1 MSWLLIVL
9 LHIAITIIK
18 AAPSPAAGAP
28 RTLPSCFPTR
38 PHCIRPRVDE
48 CRDAISLM
56 GNIDPGY
63 PVILSRPECSEGTS
77 RSYSVPHAWA
87 SVPKNCVVKLDV
99 TDPKASDELFIKSLT
114 IPAELVIRKCII
126 GGTGCGGS
134 ILVGKAKVLELT
146 LAYYTAVEVG
156 SSGYGVLTLDSNEKY
171 TKLLDWYGKLSTR
184 RVDLVGDYAGQEL
197 FIVEGDGLLLRCFDD
212 LDLDFSGMFC
222 LCVYIELQDL
232 QSFDRSRH
240 ALLRALL
247 TAHRLTDGFQLLH
260 AVYAVEHF
268 LQGLLQRKCVFHI
281 VFFDVH
287 QHLCIPRATPSA
299 FHEKYL
305 LARAVIMRH
314 LTLNLPNSHPAIEV
328 FKFESALDHEFQ
340 EYLAASGA
348 YFIMTHDGANPVPLE
363 KDPRLLKNDGLDL
376 EILEHEDLQRRAA
389 LRTTIF
395 YFINH
400 GYNVA
405 LIDGLEWMDT
415 KIMTMVVEGTR
426 GSNTAPKV
434 DKTVFEHQP
443 EQAMHESS
451 RPEDDL
457 SASDLDLLLKEM
469 AKEGVVTERVLLTVT
484 TLHIILKRKLGDTRF
499 AMAMLIHMLLITK
512 TDLSSRYLQRS
523 SFKPKEQ
530 SILDDF
536 LVNFARISRRIL
548 EGELWKDR
556 CAGESLSCDISDLVD
571 GRLFANVSLEQAS
584 RPIHQIIS
592 QRLLQ
597 QFQRFVK
604 ILSTTTGI
612 SEPFPGRTSSEL
624 LKSPV
629 KKHISD
635 STASVTILPFS
646 NAIFDKHLKSISLSA
661 KPPRDPS
668 GKSVRVFRELSHWHN
683 AKRRLDPKAS
693 HALSDREKGRALR
706 RNQFFMAE
714 MAGYAASLTGV
725 TGKILEPELITTSES
740 GKATDTVEQAK
751 ENTNVTKQRKGPTG
765 KGTSSAKAI
774 VAANIAAK
782 GGGIA
787 DKAMAAWKVVRT
799 NLDAERQLQSRYRKT
814 RAYLRDLTDEK
825 RTILEAEVQYYILV
839 TLLKMYR
846 ILCKQNE
853 INTPHQIDGVA
864 ALLFSTIREL
874 TVAKG
879 LTKTITSQVKSVI
892 AALKLPDVDFPPTEA
907 DRKLSF
913 ESDLRLNEV
922 KPTASSIANFQLQH
936 CGPYMDR
943 NLDSAPDPR
952 VKGFHPDGWQ
962 RKVLDELDADRS
974 IFVVAPTSA
983 GKTFISFYAM
993 EKVLRRND
1001 DSVLVY
1007 VAPTKALVNQIG
1019 AEIQARFKKG
1029 YKHAGRSVWAI
1040 HTRDYRINNP
1050 SGCQILVTVPHIL
1063 QIMLLSP
1070 SNAKSWCRKVKCIIF
1085 DEIHC
1090 IGQAEDGVVWEQ
1102 LLLLAPCPIIALSA
1116 TVGNPDQFNSW
1127 LESTQQSSGFDL
1139 TMITH
1144 QHRFSDLRKFVYQPP
1159 KRFAFNGLPEPAFAT
1174 LGLDGVDGL
1183 TFLHPVASLVNK
1195 SRGMPQDLSLEAR
1208 DCLLLWQA
1216 MTRYQTKAFP
1226 VDEKLNPNH
1235 LPQVIR
1241 KAHIIEW
1248 EKQLKALLGSWMSQE
1263 QSPFD
1268 KVVEELGKP
1277 VQDSSRAHSYKSR
1290 LDEASMTTEDA
1301 PLDLDDLTQTTLP
1314 LLCKLQERDALPAI
1328 LFNYDRGKCENIC
1341 KAVMKQLVDAEAAMK
1356 ESSPAWKSK
1365 MKGYEQYLKNKS
1377 KQTKKVVEPKKKG
1390 KANDDEGMSK
1400 ADKMQDAASEEV
1412 NPYAN
1417 FNPDAPVEGFHF
1429 ANIAKA
1435 EAAEL
1440 AAIHRELNRRGLQP
1454 WLMDSLT
1461 RGIGVHHAGM
1471 NRKYR
1476 QAVEM
1481 LFRKGFLRVVIAT
1494 GTLALGIN
1502 MPCATVVFS
1511 GDSVFLTALNYRQAA
1526 GRAGRRGFDLL
1537 GNVVFQNIATAKVC
1551 RLLSSRLPDLTGHFP
1566 VTTTLILRLFTL
1578 LHESGHS
1585 KYAVDAVNSLLSQ
1598 PRLYL
1603 DGPSFKDQVLHHLRF
1618 SIEYLRRHD
1627 LLSAEGVPLNFAG
1640 LTSHL
1645 YYTENSSFTLNALI
1659 KEGYFHDLCS
1669 EIDTAESRVLRTLMI
1684 VLAHLFGRR
1693 PCKHSDQEYIEEIVK
1708 RSPSVVFLPPLPASA
1723 SRILQR
1729 HNRQTL
1735 DIFTTYV
1742 RTFVDQHIHTPD
1754 HTLPLTGLSVGAPSD
1769 NNEEDTTPPASFLPP
1784 PSSAPKI
1791 RSPFVALSG
1800 HNDTFPSIPSLCR
1813 TVRSGVFL
1821 EESVIPHL
1829 DVYPD
1834 ESDTPLNAYLYDFYM
1849 HGDIDALERANG
1861 VRKSDVW
1868 FLLNDFSLVLAT
1880 IMTSLAGYMKIP
1892 DVDAAGNMEDL
1903 VGGGDEGVNK
1913 EEEALETAAADS
1925 GYGSA
1930 GESVSDL
1937 ISSVS
1942 EIGLGGKGK
1951 DKGKKKVVEEDWEME
1966 ADKQQEEEEEEK
1978 AWDDDDDDDDSE
1990 EEEEQEQPKT
2000 VKEMEKG
2007 FLDIY
2012 KAFSKLKKEFDEKF
2026 RAMFA

>member
-1 MSWLLIVL
+1 
-9 LHIAITIIK
+9 
-18 AAPSPAAGAP
+18 
-28 RTLPSCFPTR
+28 
-38 PHCIRPRVDE
+38 
-48 CRDAISLM
+48 
-56 GNIDPGY
+56 
-63 PVILSRPECSEGTS
+63 
-77 RSYSVPHAWA
+77 
-87 SVPKNCVVKLDV
+87 
-99 TDPKASDELFIKSLT
+99 
-114 IPAELVIRKCII
+114 
-126 GGTGCGGS
+126 
-134 ILVGKAKVLELT
+134 
-146 LAYYTAVEVG
+146 
-156 SSGYGVLTLDSNEKY
+156 
-171 TKLLDWYGKLSTR
+171 
-184 RVDLVGDYAGQEL
+184 
-197 FIVEGDGLLLRCFDD
+197 
-212 LDLDFSGMFC
+212 
-222 LCVYIELQDL
+222 
-232 QSFDRSRH
+232 
-240 ALLRALL
+240 
-247 TAHRLTDGFQLLH
+247 
-260 AVYAVEHF
+260 
-268 LQGLLQRKCVFHI
+268 
-281 VFFDVH
+281 
-287 QHLCIPRATPSA
+287 
-299 FHEKYL
+299 
-305 LARAVIMRH
+305 
-314 LTLNLPNSHPAIEV
+314 
-328 FKFESALDHEFQ
+328 
-340 EYLAASGA
+340 
-348 YFIMTHDGANPVPLE
+348 
-363 KDPRLLKNDGLDL
+363 
-376 EILEHEDLQRRAA
+376 
-389 LRTTIF
+389 
-395 YFINH
+395 
-400 GYNVA
+400 
-405 LIDGLEWMDT
+405 
-415 KIMTMVVEGTR
+415 MTMVVEGTMK
-426 GSNTAPKV
+426 SKPLPTVDNTVYEFRPNGGN
-434 DKTVFEHQP
+434 TNE
-443 EQAMHESS
+443 ES
-451 RPEDDL
+451 RPEYDL
-457 SASDLDLLLKEM
+457 SKSDLDLLLSEIIKED
-469 AKEGVVTERVLLTVT
+469 VVTERLLLTT
-484 TLHIILKRKLGDTRF
+484 TILHLFLKHNLGDITY
-499 AMAMLIHMLLITK
+499 AMAMLIHMLLITQ
-512 TDLSSRYLQRS
+512 TDLSCRYLES
-523 SFKPKEQ
+523 PKFAPEEQ
-530 SILDDF
+530 AVLDNF
-536 LVNFARISRRIL
+536 LVNFASLSRRIL
-548 EGELWKDR
+548 QETVWKDF
-556 CAGESLSCDISDLVD
+556 CTSHVLLCDVGDLVD
-571 GRLFANVSLEQAS
+571 GRLFAHVLSEQAK
-584 RPIHQIIS
+584 RPIQQFLS
-592 QRLLQ
+592 KRLLQ

-604 ILSTTTGI
+604 ILLTTTGVA
-612 SEPFPGRTSSEL
+612 EPFPGKTN
-624 LKSPV
+624 LKLS
-629 KKHISD
+629 KISAQKRALD
-635 STASVTILPFS
+635 STGQVSILPFS
-646 NAIFDKHLKSISLSA
+646 NAVFNNHLKSISISV
-661 KPPRDPS
+661 KTPRDPS

-683 AKRRLDPKAS
+683 AKRRLDPKAIQP
-693 HALSDREKGRALR
+693 LSGREKGRALR

-714 MAGYAASLTGV
+714 MKAYAASLTGV
-725 TGKILEPELITTSES
+725 TGKTLEPELITASE
-740 GKATDTVEQAK
+740 D
-751 ENTNVTKQRKGPTG
+751 NTTPKQRKGPT
-765 KGTSSAKAI
+765 KGASNARAI
-774 VAANIAAK
+774 VAANVAAK

-787 DKAMAAWKVVRT
+787 DKAMAAWKTVRT

-814 RAYLRDLTDEK
+814 RVYLRDLPEDKKTV
-825 RTILEAEVQYYILV
+825 LEAEVKYYILV
-839 TLLKMYR
+839 TLLKIYQ
-846 ILCKQNE
+846 ILCKQKE
-853 INTPHQIDGVA
+853 VDSQHQTDGVA

-879 LTKTITSQVKSVI
+879 LTRTIVNQVKSV
-892 AALKLPDVDFPPTEA
+892 AQALRLPDVGFSPTNV

-913 ESDLRLNEV
+913 GSDLRLNEL
-922 KPTASSIANFQLQH
+922 KSTASSVADFQLQH

-952 VKGFHPDGWQ
+952 VNGFHPDGWQ

-1019 AEIQARFKKG
+1019 AEIQARFKKK
-1029 YKHAGRSVWAI
+1029 YNYPGRSVWAI

-1070 SNAKSWCRKVKCIIF
+1070 SNAKSWCQKVRCIIF

-1127 LESTQQSSGFDL
+1127 LESTQNSSGFDL

-1144 QHRFSDLRKFVYQPP
+1144 QHRFSDLRKFIYQPP

-1183 TFLHPVASLVNK
+1183 AFLHPIASLVNR

-1216 MTRYQTKAFP
+1216 MNRHQTKAFP
-1226 VDEKLNPNH
+1226 VNEDLNPKY

-1241 KAHIIEW
+1241 KTHIIDW
-1248 EKQLKALLGSWMSQE
+1248 EKQLKVLIRSWMTQE

-1277 VQDSSRAHSYKSR
+1277 IQDLSRAHSYKSR
-1290 LDEASMTTEDA
+1290 PDEAPTTTEDV
-1301 PLDLDDLTQTTLP
+1301 PLDADDMHKTTLP

-1328 LFNYDRGKCENIC
+1328 LFNYDRAKCESIC
-1341 KAVMKQLVDAEAAMK
+1341 KAVMKQLMEAEAAMK
-1356 ESSPAWKSK
+1356 RSSPAWKTK
-1365 MKGYEQYLKNKS
+1365 MEGYEQYLKNKS
-1377 KQTKKVVEPKKKG
+1377 KQAKKVVDPKKKG
-1390 KANDDEGMSK
+1390 KVNDDEGMSK

-1417 FNPDAPVEGFHF
+1417 FDPDAPVEGFHF
-1429 ANIAKA
+1429 ANIKEA
-1435 EAAEL
+1435 EAEEL
-1440 AAIHRELNRRGLQP
+1440 AAIHRELKRRGLQP
-1454 WLMDSLT
+1454 WLMESLK

-1578 LHESGHS
+1578 LHESGYS
-1585 KYAVDAVNSLLSQ
+1585 KYAVNAVNSLLSQ

-1669 EIDTAESRVLRTLMI
+1669 EIDAAESRVLRTLMI

-1693 PCKHSDQEYIEEIVK
+1693 PCRHSDQEYIEEIVK
-1708 RSPSVVFLPPLPASA
+1708 RSPSVVFLPPLPKPA
-1723 SRILQR
+1723 SRILQQ
-1729 HNRQTL
+1729 HNKQTL
-1735 DIFTTYV
+1735 EIFTTYV

-1754 HTLPLTGLSVGAPSD
+1754 HTLPLTGLSVGRPR
-1769 NNEEDTTPPASFLPP
+1769 NNDGDEEDDTAPPATFLPP
-1784 PSSAPKI
+1784 ASSAPKI

-1800 HNDTFPSIPSLCR
+1800 HTDTFPSIPSLCR

-1829 DVYPD
+1829 DIYPS
-1834 ESDTPLNAYLYDFYM
+1834 ETSTPLNAYLYDFYM

-1861 VRKSDVW
+1861 IRKSDVW

-1880 IMTSLAGYMKIP
+1880 ILTSLAGYMKIHP
-1892 DVDAAGNMEDL
+1892 SDVEGGSGNMEDL
-1903 VGGGDEGVNK
+1903 VGGGDEGVSRD
-1913 EEEALETAAADS
+1913 EEALEAMTDS

-1930 GESVSDL
+1930 GESVGDL
-1937 ISSVS
+1937 VASTSQVN
-1942 EIGLGGKGK
+1942 IGGGGGKGK
-1951 DKGKKKVVEEDWEME
+1951 GKKEVVEDDWEVE
-1966 ADKQQEEEEEEK
+1966 ADKQEEEEAEEEEK
-1978 AWDDDDDDDDSE
+1978 AWDDDSSE
-1990 EEEEQEQPKT
+1990 DEEEQPKT
-2000 VKEMEKG
+2000 VREMEKG

-2012 KAFSKLKKEFDEKF
+2012 KAFSKLKREFDEKF

>member
-1 MSWLLIVL
+1 MADQEEKYAE
-9 LHIAITIIK
+9 LHNWY
-18 AAPSPAAGAP
+18 G
-28 RTLPSCFPTR
+28 TLP
-38 PHCIRPRVDE
+38 
-48 CRDAISLM
+48 
-56 GNIDPGY
+56 
-63 PVILSRPECSEGTS
+63 
-77 RSYSVPHAWA
+77 
-87 SVPKNCVVKLDV
+87 
-99 TDPKASDELFIKSLT
+99 
-114 IPAELVIRKCII
+114 
-126 GGTGCGGS
+126 
-134 ILVGKAKVLELT
+134 
-146 LAYYTAVEVG
+146 
-156 SSGYGVLTLDSNEKY
+156 
-171 TKLLDWYGKLSTR
+171 TR

-212 LDLDFSGMFC
+212 PDLDFN
-222 LCVYIELQDL
+222 
-232 QSFDRSRH
+232 
-240 ALLRALL
+240 
-247 TAHRLTDGFQLLH
+247 DGFQLLH

-281 VFFDVH
+281 VFLH
-287 QHLCIPRATPSA
+287 AHRNLCIPRATPSIKR
-299 FHEKYL
+299 EKYL
-305 LARAVIMRH
+305 LARAVIIRH
-314 LTLNLPNSHPAIEV
+314 LSVLLPDLHSTIKVLN
-328 FKFESALDHEFQ
+328 FESALDKAFQ
-340 EYLAASGA
+340 DYLVASGA
-348 YFIMTHDGANPVPLE
+348 YFIMTHDGANPVPAD
-363 KDPRLLKNDGLDL
+363 KDPRIPDSQDLDL
-376 EILEHEDLQRRAA
+376 DVIEAVESQRKAIFRS
-389 LRTTIF
+389 TIF
-395 YFINH
+395 LFLDQ

-405 LIDGLEWMDT
+405 LVDGLEFLDT
-415 KIMTMVVEGTR
+415 KVMTMVVEGSRRVKAAVRMKETVLALQSEGPTIN
-426 GSNTAPKV
+426 GSS
-434 DKTVFEHQP
+434 HR
-443 EQAMHESS
+443 S
-451 RPEDDL
+451 EDGISEKDVK
-457 SASDLDLLLKEM
+457 LLLQGIAE
-469 AKEGVVTERVLLTVT
+469 EGHATERWLLTLAALST
-484 TLHIILKRKLGDTRF
+484 IRNQESTDQRF
-499 AMAMLIHMLLITK
+499 AVAMLIHMILVSE
-512 TDLSSRYLQRS
+512 TDLMSRRVEVGTLNIDQQH
-523 SFKPKEQ
+523 E
-530 SILDDF
+530 LDNF
-536 LVNFARISRRIL
+536 LAVFARTATKLLQSKLYKRS
-548 EGELWKDR
+548 
-556 CAGESLSCDISDLVD
+556 CASSSLPCDVSDLVD
-571 GRLFANVSLEQAS
+571 GRLLCQVLAELES
-584 RPIHQIIS
+584 GSVHQH
-592 QRLLQ
+592 LQ
-597 QFQRFVK
+597 PQ
-604 ILSTTTGI
+604 ILSTLQNLASVLSLTEEANESLTTH
-612 SEPFPGRTSSEL
+612 SDYA
-624 LKSPV
+624 
-629 KKHISD
+629 SD
-635 STASVTILPFS
+635 SESPSTPAVRSTALTELSVLPFS
-646 NAIFDKHLKSISLSA
+646 HTVFDKHMKPIDTSIR
-661 KPPRDPS
+661 PQRDPS
-668 GKSVRVFRELSHWHN
+668 GKSARVFRELSHWHN
-683 AKRRLDPKAS
+683 AKKRLDPKAS
-693 HALSDREKGRALR
+693 QPISARDNSRAMR

-725 TGKILEPELITTSES
+725 TGRALEPELITVS
-740 GKATDTVEQAK
+740 KDTVERIK
-751 ENTNVTKQRKGPTG
+751 ENDDTTKQRKGPTS
-765 KGTSSAKAI
+765 KGTSNAKAI
-774 VAANIAAK
+774 IAANQAAK
-782 GGGIA
+782 IGGA
-787 DKAMAAWKVVRT
+787 TDKTMAAWKTVRT

-814 RAYLRDLTDEK
+814 KTYLRDLPDDK
-825 RTILEAEVQYYILV
+825 RATVEAEVEFYILV

-846 ILCKQNE
+846 ILCKPTETNNQ
-853 INTPHQIDGVA
+853 HQIDGVSG
-864 ALLFSTIREL
+864 LLFSTIREL
-874 TVAKG
+874 PNARG
-879 LTKTITSQVKSVI
+879 LTKTIVNQVRSVMQ
-892 AALKLPDVDFPPTEA
+892 ALKVPSVDFPPTEV

-913 ESDLRLNEV
+913 ESDLRLNEI
-922 KPTASSIANFQLQH
+922 KPVASSYASFQLQH

-952 VKGFHPDGWQ
+952 VNGFNPDGWQ

-993 EKVLRRND
+993 EKILRKND

-1019 AEIQARFKKG
+1019 AEVQARFKKT

-1070 SNAKSWCRKVKCIIF
+1070 SNAKTWCRRVKSIIF

-1116 TVGNPDQFNSW
+1116 TVGNPEQFNSW
-1127 LESTQQSSGFDL
+1127 LTSTQQTSGFDL

-1144 QHRFSDLRKFVYQPP
+1144 QHRFSDLRKFIYEPP
-1159 KRFAFNGLPEPAFAT
+1159 EKFAFNGLPESSFAT
-1174 LGLDGVDGL
+1174 LGLDGLGGL
-1183 TFLHPVASLVNK
+1183 VFVHPVASLVNK

-1216 MTRYQTKAFP
+1216 MTRLQNKDFP
-1226 VDEKLNPNH
+1226 VDESLSPDR

-1241 KAHIIEW
+1241 KTHIIDW
-1248 EKQLKALLGSWMSQE
+1248 ERQLKALLRSWMSQD

-1277 VQDSSRAHSYKSR
+1277 IYESKRTTRYLSRPE
-1290 LDEASMTTEDA
+1290 EASTVTEETTVDA
-1301 PLDLDDLTQTTLP
+1301 DDLYQTTLP
-1314 LLCKLQERDALPAI
+1314 LLCKLQERDALPVI
-1328 LFNYDRGKCENIC
+1328 LFNYDRSKCEGIC
-1341 KAVMKQLVDAEAAMK
+1341 QEILKQLKDAETRMK
-1356 ESSPAWKSK
+1356 TSSPAWKAK

-1377 KQTKKVVEPKKKG
+1377 KQNPKKAAPPKKKG

-1417 FNPDAPVEGFHF
+1417 FNPDAPVDGFHF

-1440 AAIHRELNRRGLQP
+1440 AAIHRQLEWRKLDP
-1454 WLMDSLT
+1454 WLMESLT

-1511 GDSVFLTALNYRQAA
+1511 GDSVFLTALNFRQAA

-1578 LHESGHS
+1578 LHESGYS

-1603 DGPSFKDQVLHHLRF
+1603 DGPAFKDQVLHHLRF

-1627 LLSAEGVPLNFAG
+1627 LLSAEGIPLNFAG

-1659 KEGYFHDLCS
+1659 KEGYFHELCS
-1669 EIDTAESRVLRTLMI
+1669 EIDTAESQVLRTLMI

-1693 PCKHSDQEYIEEIVK
+1693 PCRHSDQEYIEEIVK
-1708 RSPSVVFLPPLPASA
+1708 RSPSVVFMPPLPASA
-1723 SRILQR
+1723 TRILQQ
-1729 HNRQTL
+1729 HNKQTL
-1735 DIFTTYV
+1735 EIFATYV
-1742 RTFVDQHIHTPD
+1742 RTFVDQHIQSPD
-1754 HTLPLTGLSVGAPSD
+1754 RTLPLTGLSVGAKD
-1769 NNEEDTTPPASFLPP
+1769 GNINKPPASFLPP

-1800 HNDTFPSIPSLCR
+1800 HTDTFTSIPSLCR

-1834 ESDTPLNAYLYDFYM
+1834 ETATPLNAYLYDFYM

-1880 IMTSLAGYMKIP
+1880 IQTSLGNYMKIP
-1892 DVDAAGNMEDL
+1892 EGEVDMEDL
-1903 VGGGDEGVNK
+1903 VGGGDEGNNK
-1913 EEEALETAAADS
+1913 DEEALEAADS

-1930 GESVSDL
+1930 A
-1937 ISSVS
+1937 SSVS
-1942 EIGLGGKGK
+1942 ELVTSVSDVALGA
-1951 DKGKKKVVEEDWEME
+1951 KGKKKKVQEDWEVE
-1966 ADKQQEEEEEEK
+1966 ADEDAEEEER
-1978 AWDDDDDDDDSE
+1978 
-1990 EEEEQEQPKT
+1990 
-2000 VKEMEKG
+2000 G
-2007 FLDIY
+2007 
-2012 KAFSKLKKEFDEKF
+2012 
-2026 RAMFA
+2026 